1 MIKKSDIRN
10 ALKAHHDAVTQLKQG
25 LLQNSGDSV
34 ATALDAANCAWE
46 RVETL
51 LAEKYPEHIEL
62 FDDEEEE
69 AAEGVEAAPAVAAC
83 RRSAPSAAA
92 DRAISAL
99 TAAARRHLPAAA
111 ARDGEEEDEDD

>member
-62 FDDEEEE
+62 FDEEEEE
-69 AAEGVEAAPAVAAC
+69 AAEGVEEEEVEEDLEDAEEGEE
-83 RRSAPSAAA
+83 
-92 DRAISAL
+92 
-99 TAAARRHLPAAA
+99 
-111 ARDGEEEDEDD
+111 GEEEDEDD